1 MSSDLIG
8 LQKKIAKTELE
19 YYRKLR
25 ENLQYIKKRAAK
37 ILKNARVYIFGS
49 VVEGRYIPGKS
60 DIDVLIVS
68 NQIPKTVSELVKL
81 KLEILGELGYLNP
94 FEIHFADEKIF
105 EHYRKHATLVDVD
118 QITKDI
124 LKSKDTKVNG

>member
-1 MSSDLIG
+1 MSSDLIE
-8 LQKKIAKTELE
+8 LQKKIAKAELE

-94 FEIHFADEKIF
+94 FEIHFADGKIF
-105 EHYRKHATLVDVD
+105 EHYKKHATLVDVD
-118 QITKDI
+118 QIKRYKT
-124 LKSKDTKVNG
+124 VNG